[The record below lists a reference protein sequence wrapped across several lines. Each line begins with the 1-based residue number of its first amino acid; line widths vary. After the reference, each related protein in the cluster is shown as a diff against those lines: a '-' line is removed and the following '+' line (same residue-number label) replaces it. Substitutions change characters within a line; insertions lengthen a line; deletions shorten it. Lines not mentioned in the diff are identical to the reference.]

1 MASAV
6 SLSCVKGRKYGSEN
20 ITGRIRCRYTEAME
34 KTFACVVRPDD
45 LSHSIEVK
53 LKSRLNQ
60 EGYVLNENTPA
71 TIFVI
76 GGDGTFLRAVHQ
88 YKKQR
93 DTAVF
98 YGIHTGTLGFYSDY
112 TAADFDIWID
122 HFLNQRGTVEE
133 FPLLVAETETRK
145 FCAVNEVR
153 IENAVRTQELDID
166 IDGSFFERFRG
177 TGILVA
183 TQLGSTAYSRSLGGA
198 VVQDGLNV
206 MEMVEIAGIH
216 HSRYR
221 SLGAPLILKADSVI
235 TLHSPDLS
243 GALLGADTRVLHLEQ
258 EHSVRIYYSDRGI
271 KVLRGM
277 NVSYLD
283 RLHSLF

>member
-1 MASAV
+1 M
-6 SLSCVKGRKYGSEN
+6 CRGNGS
-20 ITGRIRCRYTEAME
+20 GYTEAME
-34 KTFACVVRPDD
+34 HTYAIVVRPDD
-45 LSHSIEVK
+45 LSHSIEEK
-53 LKSRLNQ
+53 LRKRLDS
-60 EGYVLNENTPA
+60 EGYVRDTEHPSV
-71 TIFVI
+71 IFVI

-93 DTAVF
+93 QNALF

-112 TAADFDIWID
+112 TAADYDIWID
-122 HFLNQRGTVEE
+122 QFLNRRGSVEE
-133 FPLLVAETETRK
+133 FPLLVAETETQR

-166 IDGSFFERFRG
+166 INGNFFERYRG

-221 SLGAPLILKADSVI
+221 SLGAPLILKPDTVI
-235 TLHSPDLS
+235 TLRSQDLS
-243 GALLGADTRVLHLEQ
+243 GALLGADTHVLHLSA
-258 EHSVRIYYSDRGI
+258 EHCVKIYYSDHGI
-271 KVLRGM
+271 RVLRGKD
-277 NVSYLD
+277 VSYMD
-283 RLHSLF
+283 RLHALF